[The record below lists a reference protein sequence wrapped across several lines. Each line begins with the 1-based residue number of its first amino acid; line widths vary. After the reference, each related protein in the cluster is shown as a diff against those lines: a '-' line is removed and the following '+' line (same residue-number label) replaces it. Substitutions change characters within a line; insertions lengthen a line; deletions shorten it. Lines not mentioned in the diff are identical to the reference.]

1 MIFGLDINK
10 IFFWNILNFI
20 EKFQKEIN
28 HLQIFNY
35 LELFFRM
42 NMNLFSKNK
51 NQTIINSISFDFF
64 VNVLIIFFYIFMR
77 GNFFKLIFENI
88 CLCILLIFNKK
99 EKKKKL
105 IEPYEF

>member
-42 NMNLFSKNK
+42 NMFKKSHFNN
-51 NQTIINSISFDFF
+51 
-64 VNVLIIFFYIFMR
+64 FYIQ
-77 GNFFKLIFENI
+77 NQLNLLFFFIYSCVAIFLN
-88 CLCILLIFNKK
+88 
-99 EKKKKL
+99 
-105 IEPYEF
+105 

>member
-1 MIFGLDINK
+1 
-10 IFFWNILNFI
+10 
-20 EKFQKEIN
+20 
-28 HLQIFNY
+28 
-35 LELFFRM
+35 
-42 NMNLFSKNK
+42 
-51 NQTIINSISFDFF
+51 
-64 VNVLIIFFYIFMR
+64 MR

>member
-28 HLQIFNY
+28 HLQ
-35 LELFFRM
+35 
-42 NMNLFSKNK
+42 
-51 NQTIINSISFDFF
+51 
-64 VNVLIIFFYIFMR
+64 IIFFYIFMR